1 MENIKLKYDTDE
13 IDVTL
18 PKSISSSGWW
28 LVENNV
34 SLSSANQHFAQRPIN
49 QFAYFQRH
57 DIK

>member
-28 LVENNV
+28 LVESNV
-34 SLSSANQHFAQRPIN
+34 STQAQTNTLHKDLSTNLPISKGT
-49 QFAYFQRH
+49 
-57 DIK
+57 I